1 MYLSYYTCF
10 VYMVLKKPSSK
21 WAVKKN
27 KTVAPKKKPIDN
39 KKVYKEQ
46 KINKELGKTIEE
58 LENEEI
64 DSNSDK
70 EQQTLKNGKREEAKI
85 ETDPQMLLEDVL
97 DSDDEVE
104 LDIGV
109 KRIMVKDEGDE
120 EGGKIGKII
129 VNRVGAEE
137 SNMHSD
143 DNKEESSSPPIVKK
157 KGPKV
162 SKECMQ
168 LSIKILNKIDPKKTK
183 NKNEVI
189 EILKEYKNHVNDLSV
204 IQAIEYLLDMFDNLE
219 ETFHEFTDYRVKQ
232 EGGIRNWK
240 RMEDDVFKGRIN
252 LDLEKSER
260 EPDEN
265 DRIFM
270 TGKKVFSGSNQ
281 VYKKP
286 GSSEIGKF
294 KKMIMPKKDPMKLKK
309 FGI

>member
-1 MYLSYYTCF
+1 MYLSYYTCS

-27 KTVAPKKKPIDN
+27 KTVAPKKKHLDN
-39 KKVYKEQ
+39 KVEK

-58 LENEEI
+58 LENEEV
-64 DSNSDK
+64 DDK
-70 EQQTLKNGKREEAKI
+70 EETLTKREMDEPRN
-85 ETDPQMLLEDVL
+85 ETDPQMLLGDVL
-97 DSDDEVE
+97 GSDE
-104 LDIGV
+104 LDTGV
-109 KRIMVKDEGDE
+109 KRIRVKDENNEGE
-120 EGGKIGKII
+120 EGKTTKII
-129 VNRVGAEE
+129 INRVGAEE
-137 SNMHSD
+137 SNRSQDPD
-143 DNKEESSSPPIVKK
+143 DKKSSSSPPIVKK
-157 KGPKV
+157 KIPKV

-168 LSIKILNKIDPKKTK
+168 LSIKILNKIDPNKTK
-183 NKNEVI
+183 NKHEVV

-252 LDLEKSER
+252 LDLDKSER